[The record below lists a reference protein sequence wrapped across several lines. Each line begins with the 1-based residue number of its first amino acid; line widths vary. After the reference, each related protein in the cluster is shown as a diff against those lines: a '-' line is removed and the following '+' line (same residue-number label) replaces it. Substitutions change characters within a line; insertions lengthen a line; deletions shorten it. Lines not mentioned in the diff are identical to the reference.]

1 MAVFNAILGAIL
13 LFFGR
18 KLYWLFV
25 GIAGFLIGLQLA
37 DMFLEEQTAVI
48 RIVVAVIAGLV
59 GAVLA
64 IVAQRVAFALGGF
77 YAGGYLA
84 LSFGPALLPNS
95 APLMWLLIGG
105 VIGAVLAALVM
116 DWAIIALS
124 CLVGAGAIV
133 TALVINPAIE
143 VVLFLI
149 LFVIGFAFQARQMS
163 PAATDT
169 TYVDE

>member
-1 MAVFNAILGAIL
+1 MAVLNAILGAIL

-25 GIAGFLIGLQLA
+25 GIAGFLVGLQLA
-37 DMFLEEQTAVI
+37 DIFLADQSAVI
-48 RIVVAVIAGLV
+48 RLVAALVAGLL

-64 IVAQRVAFALGGF
+64 VIAQRVAFALGGF

-84 LSFGPALLPNS
+84 LSFGPELLPNT
-95 APLMWLLIGG
+95 APMLWLLLGG
-105 VIGAVLAALVM
+105 VIGAVVAALVM

-133 TALVINPAIE
+133 SAFVLAPAIE
-143 VVLFLI
+143 GVLFLI
-149 LFVIGFAFQARQMS
+149 LLVVGFAYQARQLS
-163 PAATDT
+163 PP
-169 TYVDE
+169 VEEVP